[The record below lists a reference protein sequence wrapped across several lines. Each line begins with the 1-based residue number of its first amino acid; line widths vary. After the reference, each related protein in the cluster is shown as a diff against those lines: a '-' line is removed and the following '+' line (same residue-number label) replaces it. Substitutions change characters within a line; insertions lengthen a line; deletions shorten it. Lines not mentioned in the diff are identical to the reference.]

1 MIFRMRTLIVED
13 DREEKET
20 WKREIEMHNEA
31 AEDGGFVIEPTYVE
45 SLDGV
50 RSAISSGNFDAAVVD
65 IRLRL
70 PDGRAAPNTDGNEA
84 LREILQAEMAAVA
97 VFTGEGAL
105 AERPENVRAT
115 LRVFIKG
122 GGEDEGTSAVIS
134 WLSQQ
139 VPMLKH
145 IQAAQ
150 RDIQREM
157 ARIFTQSI
165 WPRWV
170 HWASNEGANTNI
182 RDAIT
187 RHITSH
193 VYATLQEK
201 GNQVAHPEEWYFVP
215 PIRDGLRTGDLI
227 EIDGI
232 VEVVVTPRCDLART
246 ATEDDTIQ
254 LALCEDVSNDWNER
268 VTALKTAKV
277 VLAETPVEHADRRKR
292 EENVN
297 KTKQRLRQFTQH
309 RSMTHLHFLPQMK
322 LADRTIGPFMVRFDK
337 IRSVERLSE
346 DATDRFPSARVAALT
361 TEFLPS
367 MVERLGTF
375 FSRIGTPD
383 YSHPET

>member
-1 MIFRMRTLIVED
+1 MRTLIVED
-13 DREEKET
+13 DREEQET
-20 WKREIEMHNEA
+20 WTREIEMHNAA
-31 AEDGGFVIEPTYVE
+31 AEDGGFVIDPTYVE

-50 RSAISSGNFDAAVVD
+50 RGAISSGNFDAAVVD

-122 GGEDEGTSAVIS
+122 GGEDEGTSAVIG
-134 WLSQQ
+134 WLSEQ
-139 VPMLKH
+139 VSMLKH

-150 RDIQREM
+150 HVIQREM

-170 HWASNEGANTNI
+170 HWAGDEGTNANI

-227 EIDGI
+227 EMDGI
-232 VEVVVTPRCDLART
+232 VEVVVTPRCDLARA
-246 ATEDDTIQ
+246 ATQDDTVQ
-254 LALCEDVSNDWNER
+254 LAVCEDVSNDWKER
-268 VTALKTAKV
+268 VTALETAKIA
-277 VLAETPVEHADRRKR
+277 LTETPAEHADRRKR
-292 EENVN
+292 EESVN
-297 KTKQRLRQFTQH
+297 RAKQRLRQFTQH

-322 LADRTIGPFMVRFDK
+322 LANRTIGPFMVRFDK
-337 IRSVERLSE
+337 VRSVERLSE
-346 DATDRFPSARVAALT
+346 DANRRFPAARVAALT

-367 MVERLGTF
+367 LVERLGTY

-383 YSHPET
+383 YSHPEA

>member
-1 MIFRMRTLIVED
+1 MRTLIVED
-13 DREEKET
+13 DHEEKET
-20 WKREIEMHNEA
+20 WKREIEMHNAA
-31 AEDGGFVIEPTYVE
+31 AEEGGFVIEPTYAE

-50 RSAISSGNFDAAVVD
+50 RNAISIGNFDAAVVD
-65 IRLRL
+65 IRLKL
-70 PDGRAAPNTDGNEA
+70 ADGRAAPNTDGNDA

-105 AERPENVRAT
+105 ADKPENIRST

-122 GGEDEGTSAVIS
+122 GGENEGTSAVIA
-134 WLSQQ
+134 WLLQQ
-139 VPMLKH
+139 VPMLRH

-150 RDIQREM
+150 QVIHREM

-165 WPRWV
+165 WPRWM
-170 HWASNEGANTNI
+170 HWANDEEANANV

-227 EIDGI
+227 EIDGT
-232 VEVVVTPRCDLART
+232 VEVVITPRCDLARP
-246 ATEDDTIQ
+246 ATKDDTVQ
-254 LALCEDVSNDWNER
+254 LAVCEDVSVEWSER
-268 VTALKTAKV
+268 VTALEAATIA
-277 VLAETPVEHADRRKR
+277 LRETPVEHADRRKR
-292 EENVN
+292 EENLN
-297 KTKQRLRQFTQH
+297 KAKQRLRQFTQH

-322 LADRTIGPFMVRFDK
+322 LATRTIGPFMVRFDR
-337 IRSVERLSE
+337 IRSKERLSD
-346 DATDRFPSARVAALT
+346 DAAVRFPSARVAAIT

-367 MVERLGTF
+367 LVERLGTY

-383 YSHPET
+383 YSHPEA